1 MKGGR
6 GIQNKGL
13 STTKYKG
20 LEMAN
25 ERKEIRE
32 VDQMFCGTLQSQR
45 DYL

>member
-6 GIQNKGL
+6 GIQSRGL

-32 VDQMFCGTLQSQR
+32 ID
-45 DYL
+45 